1 MQLDGR
7 LTKKSVRGWNR
18 SARPT
23 CFTSAATERDVDID
37 PESFTL
43 ACRPSSGSGPST
55 KLPCVSKGAGTVG
68 AAEEDNAP
76 ADAVVGEGM
85 IIESCINNA

>member
-1 MQLDGR
+1 VQLDGR

-55 KLPCVSKGAGTVG
+55 KHHVSPRASVVTVG
-68 AAEEDNAP
+68 PAEEDNAP
-76 ADAVVGEGM
+76 ADAVVGEG
-85 IIESCINNA
+85 ID